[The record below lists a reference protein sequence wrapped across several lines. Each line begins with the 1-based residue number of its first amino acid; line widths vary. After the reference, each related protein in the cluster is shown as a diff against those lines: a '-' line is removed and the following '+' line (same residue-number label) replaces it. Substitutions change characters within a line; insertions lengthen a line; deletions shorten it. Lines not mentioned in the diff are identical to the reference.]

1 MRGGFLLCT
10 VAASGLASAAYADS
24 ANAVVSV
31 PQSTDSAATGA
42 TSSAASTSAQAAT
55 SQSSQQ
61 LTEIV
66 VTAQRRSE
74 SLQKVPL
81 AVTAI
86 SGAGLIEAGVKE
98 PKDLASVVPGLAIS
112 SGNGP
117 ADQIY
122 IRGVGTSIANLFGD
136 NAVSFNVDGVVLAR
150 ATGLEN
156 QFYDVAR
163 VEVLEGPQ
171 GILYGRNSTGGAIN
185 VITNKPSFGSYSG
198 DLTVEAG
205 NYNLSDFEADVNI
218 PVSDTFALRAA
229 AREINRDGYFTDGY
243 ETDKGFAGRL
253 RGLYQPNDQLSVLLN
268 TDYTK
273 SYNKG
278 PGTVL
283 SPFLDP
289 SNPWLGGSTPTEQSQ
304 FRTLA
309 GHLPLSPLADNGYI
323 DAETIGV
330 SADIDYKAFGGVF
343 TVIPAYRNIHDSFI
357 DYNAGFL
364 NDYTDAA
371 NQESFEA
378 RFASDDS
385 KRLSFVTGIF
395 IFHENRHADQYVNQ
409 NVTSSTTLINRY
421 PTDAEA
427 AFGQAKYKVTSRFRV
442 TGGLRYTN
450 ESKSLNG
457 QSTSGSGVVTPYLGN
472 ETYNNVSWKVGGEYD
487 LNARTLLYANV
498 GTGFKAGGFFS
509 SPAPYNTFKP
519 EEITAYTIGE
529 KSQLFNNR
537 LRLNTEFFY
546 WDYKNHQE
554 SHLAISPTG
563 AIVYATQN
571 VGAATMKGFDSE
583 ATLALWRLAQAS
595 VKFQYLDAVFNSFS
609 FTEASPTGA
618 PITGCAETAGAAK
631 GTYQINC
638 SGEPAIRA
646 PRYSGNIDLQQ
657 GMDVPYGGR
666 LTGHVDLDMASGQWE
681 AIDYAP
687 GEYQKGYT
695 KVDFSL
701 EYKPTLDSKWSVTGW
716 VRNIGDVAVKNY
728 AIQQLF
734 APKIVLVDLAP
745 PTTYGARLNM
755 HF

>member
-24 ANAVVSV
+24 ANAVVSA
-31 PQSTDSAATGA
+31 PQSTGSAATGA

-595 VKFQYLDAVFNSFS
+595 VKFQYLDAVFNSFN

>member
-1 MRGGFLLCT
+1 MRGGALLCT
-10 VAASGLASAAYADS
+10 ISIFALATATEVHAQS
-24 ANAVVSV
+24 AN
-31 PQSTDSAATGA
+31 STDSAP
-42 TSSAASTSAQAAT
+42 ASTPPAT
-55 SQSSQQ
+55 AGSTASDASRQ
-61 LTEIV
+61 LSEIV

-81 AVTAI
+81 AITAI
-86 SGAGLIEAGVKE
+86 SGAGLIQAGVKE
-98 PKDLASVVPGLAIS
+98 PKDLAAIVPGLAVS

-122 IRGVGTSIANLFGD
+122 IRGVGTSVANLFGD
-136 NAVSFNVDGVVLAR
+136 NAVSFNVDGVDLAR

-185 VITNKPSFGSYSG
+185 VITNKPSLAGYSG
-198 DLTVEAG
+198 DMTAEVG
-205 NYNLSDFEADVNI
+205 NYNLSDVEAAVNLPI
-218 PVSDTFALRAA
+218 SDTLALRAA

-253 RGLYQPNDQLSVLLN
+253 RALYQPNDKLSVLVN
-268 TDYTK
+268 TDYSE

-283 SPFLDP
+283 SPFVNP
-289 SNPWLGGSTPTEQSQ
+289 SNPWLGGSTPSEQSE
-304 FRTLA
+304 FKTLA
-309 GHLPLSPLADNGYI
+309 GHLPLTPLLDNGYV
-323 DAETIGV
+323 DAQGLGV
-330 SADIDYKAFGGVF
+330 SAEINYKVFGGTF
-343 TVIPAYRNIHDSFI
+343 TAIPAYRNMHDSFI

-364 NDYTDAA
+364 NNYTDAA

-378 RFASDDS
+378 RFASDDTR
-385 KRLSFVTGIF
+385 RLSFVAGIF
-395 IFHENRHADQYVNQ
+395 LFHEARHAYQYVNQ
-409 NVTSSTTLINRY
+409 NVTSSTNIIDHY
-421 PTDAEA
+421 PTDADA
-427 AFGQAKYKVTSRFRV
+427 VFGQAKYKITSRFRV
-442 TGGLRYTN
+442 TGGLRYTYEN
-450 ESKSLNG
+450 KTLDAEG
-457 QSTSGSGVVTPYLGN
+457 VAATGVVTPYLGG

-487 LNARTLLYANV
+487 LSPRVLLYANV

-519 EEITAYTIGE
+519 EEITAYTVGE

-537 LRLNTEFFY
+537 LRFNAELFY

-554 SHLAISPTG
+554 SHLTISPTG

-571 VGAATMKGFDSE
+571 VGAATMKGLDSE
-583 ATLALWRLAQAS
+583 ATLSLWRLAQAS
-595 VKFQYLDAVFNSFS
+595 VKFQYLDAVFNKFS

-618 PITGCAETAGAAK
+618 PFTGCASAAGTIK

-638 SGEPAIRA
+638 DGEPAIRA

-657 GMDVPYGGR
+657 GVDVPYGGR
-666 LTGHVDLDMASGQWE
+666 LTVHVDTEMASGQWE

-695 KVDFSL
+695 IVDFSL
-701 EYKPTLDSKWSVTGW
+701 DYKPTADSKWSVTGW
-716 VRNIGDVAVKNY
+716 VRNIGDIAVKNY
-728 AIQQLF
+728 AIEQLF

-745 PTTYGARLNM
+745 PTTYGGRLTV